1 MPASVGIVIPAYR
14 ADPET
19 VNNFTTLLHETIG
32 GTVHV
37 EFDAPT
43 QETLDRLS
51 EPDSINTCSGRRGK
65 GRAITE
71 GFEFLSTDIL
81 AFADADAATPA
92 ASVADVVESVRSRQT
107 DLAIGSRRHPDAN
120 IEAHQTHLRRSMGDV
135 FAWTARHLLPTSAY
149 DYQCGAKGLTAEA
162 WQQLRPHLY
171 ESGFAWDL
179 ELIAMA
185 GAKGLRIEEIPVTWR
200 DDPESTVDPFSAAVN
215 MASALVSIRHRVKA
229 MDGHPIHTTLDRVQ
243 RSSPSPLLGDD

>member
-1 MPASVGIVIPAYR
+1 
-14 ADPET
+14 
-19 VNNFTTLLHETIG
+19 
-32 GTVHV
+32 
-37 EFDAPT
+37 
-43 QETLDRLS
+43 
-51 EPDSINTCSGRRGK
+51 
-65 GRAITE
+65 
-71 GFEFLSTDIL
+71 
-81 AFADADAATPA
+81 
-92 ASVADVVESVRSRQT
+92 
-107 DLAIGSRRHPDAN
+107 
-120 IEAHQTHLRRSMGDV
+120 MGDV
-135 FAWTARHLLPTSAY
+135 FAWTARRLLPTSAY

-185 GAKGLRIEEIPVTWR
+185 GAKDLQIEEIPVTWR
-200 DDPESTVDPFSAAVN
+200 DDPESTVDPFSTAVN